1 MNWNI
6 PLKAYANIDKYTRME
21 LDHLNKGVLILCEL
35 TGNTP
40 EHYESLPLKEL
51 VLEVDKAFKFIAKT
65 PELPLKPYFTFKD
78 RKSTRLNSSH
88 VSESRMP
95 SSA

>member
-51 VLEVDKAFKFIAKT
+51 TVKVAEAFKFIAKT
-65 PELPLKPYFTFKD
+65 PELPLKP
-78 RKSTRLNSSH
+78 
-88 VSESRMP
+88 
-95 SSA
+95 